1 MIKWCV
7 RHKSMVALIS
17 AMMLIGGALS
27 FLLLSRQ
34 ENPSVTAPAAVVSC
48 IYPGATPADVEK
60 SVARP
65 LEKELA
71 ALRGLKHVQSVAMPN
86 VCLITVYIQ
95 DMSDSEIKEKY
106 AEIKDCVSRA
116 ETRLPAEAEKPV
128 INTDL
133 ASAYGLILTL
143 SSPAL
148 PAADLRAAALDIE
161 SALKR
166 IPGVTAADIT
176 GALEEEIVVS
186 LDMAKIE
193 QYALAPARL
202 SQAVAAGNIS
212 LPAGSLDLAERYVP
226 VRLNG
231 EYESVADLREAVVA
245 VSAETGLPVRLRDV
259 AAIDRGERG
268 ERVRAFAGRTPGVLI
283 GVKYAEDGNIVDI
296 GRRVRA
302 ETERL
307 AASAPPGVTL
317 TVLTDQ
323 AIFTEEA
330 ITSFLQNFLAA
341 VLLVVIVVGLVM
353 GLRSAVIVSL
363 PIALVV
369 AAVLAA
375 MYFFRIPLHQVSV
388 ASLIISLSLLVAN
401 GVVANDNIY
410 LFMEEGRDPFTAATE
425 GARQVA
431 VPILTSTLT
440 TVASFLPLALMQGV
454 AGKFAYSLP
463 ILVTVALLVSLLT
476 ALTVVPACGHKYL
489 KPPAAGGAAQTGGHG
504 AIKRFTRFYAR
515 WLDLAL
521 DHPGRAISLF
531 AAALALTLFLL
542 PGLNVQVFPPLE
554 REQYAMEMTA
564 PADYTPEATQALAAR
579 VADLLAAEESVQ
591 DFAYVTGSGFPKY
604 NMTFPPARQG
614 AHKAE
619 FLINGGRSQAESVA
633 GRVALSLP
641 DAVTRVKF
649 LEFNMPQDYP
659 IAVRVTGA
667 DIPTLRRIAE
677 EMEGLTDPLASV
689 GRTEIDY
696 GQDSYELSLT
706 VNAEK
711 AAAVGVSTY
720 DIAAVLRMAVNG
732 AEATRLKE
740 DDLRLDSVPV
750 ILRLPEARLNVRE
763 GLDQIFIT
771 SGATGARVPLRQL
784 VRTETST
791 ALNQIVRRDFE
802 RTITIGVFPAPGAG
816 IPKVIADCRQAFDAV
831 TLPAGYSFAI
841 GGENEFTS
849 ETLGSMVM
857 PAVLAVLIIYLILAL
872 QFGDLIGPL
881 IIMGTIPL
889 SFIGI
894 ICGLRLFGYPIG
906 FMALLGGVSLM
917 GVVVNNGIV
926 LLSYVKDKERDGAGL
941 REAVFTAGVTRLRP
955 IMIGMVTTVISLIP
969 MMLAGG
975 TLWAPLA
982 TTVITGM
989 LVSTLAT
996 MIVIP
1001 CLYLLIYRRKTPARQ
1016 VPENSD
1022 IS

>member
-1 MIKWCV
+1 
-7 RHKSMVALIS
+7 MVALIS

-34 ENPSVTAPAAVVSC
+34 ENPSVTAPAAIVSC
-48 IYPGATPADVEK
+48 VYPGAAPADVEK

-71 ALRGLKHVQSVAMPN
+71 ALQGLKHVQSVAMPN

-95 DMSDSEIKEKY
+95 DMSDADIREKY
-106 AEIKDCVSRA
+106 AEIKECVSRA
-116 ETRLPAEAEKPV
+116 EPSLPAEAQKPV
-128 INTDL
+128 IRTDL

-143 SSPAL
+143 SSPTA
-148 PAADLRAAALDIE
+148 PAADLREAALDIE
-161 SALKR
+161 SALRR

-176 GALEEEIVVS
+176 GALEEEIVVN
-186 LDMAKIE
+186 LDMAKTE
-193 QYALAPARL
+193 QYSLAPARL
-202 SQAVAAGNIS
+202 SQVIAAGNIA
-212 LPAGSLDLAERYVP
+212 LPAGSLDLAGRYVP

-231 EYESVADLREAVVA
+231 EYGSEADLREAVVA
-245 VSAETGLPVRLRDV
+245 VAADTGLPVLLRDV
-259 AAIDRGERG
+259 AEISWDERR
-268 ERVRAFAGRTPGVLI
+268 ESVKAFAGRTPGVII
-283 GVKYAEDGNIVDI
+283 GVKYAEDGNVVDI
-296 GRRVRA
+296 GRLVRA
-302 ETERL
+302 ETETL
-307 AASAPPGVTL
+307 ARSAPPGMTL

-323 AIFTEEA
+323 AVFTEEA

-341 VLLVVIVVGLVM
+341 VLLVVVVVWVVM

-375 MYFFRIPLHQVSV
+375 MFFCRIPLHQVSV

-410 LFMEEGRDPFTAATE
+410 LFMEEGHDPFTAATE

-476 ALTVVPACGHKYL
+476 ALTVVPACGHKFL
-489 KPPAAGGAAQTGGHG
+489 KPPVVAASGGAQTNGPG
-504 AIKRFTRFYAR
+504 AIKRFTRFYTR

-521 DHPGRAISLF
+521 DHPGRAIGVF

-554 REQYAMEMTA
+554 REQYALEMTA
-564 PADYTPEATQALAAR
+564 PADYAPEATRALAAR
-579 VADLLAAEESVQ
+579 MADLLAEEGSVR
-591 DFAYVTGSGFPKY
+591 DFAYVTGTGFPKY

-619 FLINGGRSQAESVA
+619 FLVNGGRSQAEAVA
-633 GRVALSLP
+633 DRLSRALP

-659 IAVRVTGA
+659 IAVRVAGE

-677 EMEGLTDPLASV
+677 ELEELTAPLGSV
-689 GRTEIDY
+689 GRTEINY

-706 VNAEK
+706 VNEEK
-711 AAAVGVSTY
+711 AAAVGISTY

-732 AEATRLKE
+732 AEATKLKSA
-740 DDLRLDSVPV
+740 DLRLDSIPV
-750 ILRLPEARLNVRE
+750 ILRVPEAHLSVRE

-771 SGATGARVPLRQL
+771 SGVTGARVPLRQL

-791 ALNQIVRRDFE
+791 ALNQVVRRDFE
-802 RTITIGVFPAPGAG
+802 RVITLGVFPAPGSG
-816 IPKVIADCRQAFDAV
+816 IPNVIADCRQAFRAV
-831 TLPAGYSFAI
+831 TLPEGYSLVI

-872 QFGDLIGPL
+872 QFGDLISPL

-926 LLSYVKDKERDGAGL
+926 LLSYVKDKEREGAGL

-1001 CLYLLIYRRKTPARQ
+1001 CLYLLIHRGRNPARG
-1016 VPENSD
+1016 N
-1022 IS
+1022 I